1 METTPPILDKRLLI
15 TETEFS
21 NILHQAKRTGST
33 LTSRLRDSFDGK
45 PLMPPTKQNR
55 IGCREPHIC
64 IRAGITP
71 YELLDLLEQRDIANG
86 FFNRFLVFWAEREK
100 IQPFPQTTE
109 DHIVQALAEELID
122 VILFAKGNY
131 PRESKT
137 RQMTATP
144 TARDLFAHEYRTVYA
159 KRTSTERIMALAARH
174 RVYAWRFAHV
184 FALTD
189 LTGVIDEKHMEAAI
203 AWTRYSRASLEF
215 IFNSEAGARDAEKT
229 QALAA
234 KILEFLRTQPAG
246 ATATEI
252 RDYFQRNIQ
261 GSEMHSALRQL
272 VEEAPR
278 VVEMINRPRSD
289 GQPGKPAKVY
299 RLV

>member
-1 METTPPILDKRLLI
+1 
-15 TETEFS
+15 
-21 NILHQAKRTGST
+21 
-33 LTSRLRDSFDGK
+33 
-45 PLMPPTKQNR
+45 MPPTKQNR

-86 FFNRFLVFWAEREK
+86 FFNRFLVFWAERER
-100 IQPFPQTTE
+100 IEPFPQTTE
-109 DHIVQALAEELID
+109 DRIVQALAEDLID

-131 PRESKT
+131 PREAKT
-137 RQMTATP
+137 RQITATP
-144 TARDLFAHEYRTVYA
+144 KARDLFAHEYRTVYA

-189 LTGVIDEKHMEAAI
+189 LTAVIDEKHMEAAI

-234 KILEFLRTQPAG
+234 KILEFLRTKPNG

-261 GSEMHSALRQL
+261 GDEMHSALRQL
-272 VEEAPR
+272 VEESPR

-299 RLV
+299 RIV